1 MKLIPYP
8 GYENHLRS
16 YYTDGLE
23 ETKRAKEAQGKDMM
37 SYEVVEGMTIE
48 DRMIP
53 GTEEGT
59 ELRIRIYKLAGLKA
73 GAPIIMDIH
82 GGGWVG
88 GNLDIDN
95 GRCIELAWRT
105 PAIVVGVDYRLTT
118 KVVFFPKPFMDCY
131 TAFMWLFTHG
141 REIGGDPKRIGVHG
155 TSAGGNMAGGLA
167 LYLRDMNGPKP
178 ALNVLVCPQLSLE
191 LTRHTSFQQMSQIVM
206 QPENKALC
214 PDALYLGGY
223 NGQRPSY
230 YAFPGECPDL
240 HGLGAHCIIA
250 GEYDSFRDDARDY
263 AGKLFKTGVP
273 CEIFVAPRMGH
284 GFLTVHHPFTDLVH
298 EYISSSFRR
307 EFGMLQGKAES

>member
-1 MKLIPYP
+1 MKLTPYP

-16 YYTDGLE
+16 YYKDGSE
-23 ETKRAKEAQGKDMM
+23 ETMRAKKAQIEDMM
-37 SYEVVEGMTIE
+37 NYEVPEGMTIE
-48 DRMIP
+48 DRTIP
-53 GTEEGT
+53 GTGEGT
-59 ELRIRIYKLAGLKA
+59 NLRLRIYKPAGLPAKA
-73 GAPIIMDIH
+73 PMIMDIH

-105 PAIVVGVDYRLTT
+105 PAIVVSVEYRLTT
-118 KVVFFPKPFMDCY
+118 KEVYFPKPLMDCH
-131 TAFMWLFTHG
+131 TAFMWLYEHG
-141 REIGGDPKRIGVHG
+141 EEIGGDPERIGVHG

-167 LYLRDMNGPKP
+167 LYLRDKSGPRA
-178 ALNVLVCPQLSLE
+178 ALTVLVCPQLALSL
-191 LTRHTSFQQMSQIVM
+191 TGDTSFQQLPQIVM
-206 QPENKALC
+206 QSENKSEC
-214 PDALYLGGY
+214 PEALYLGGY

-240 HGLGAHCIIA
+240 HGLGPHCIIA
-250 GEYDSFRDDARDY
+250 GEYDAFRDDAREY
-263 AGKLFKTGVP
+263 AGKLFRTGVP

-307 EFGMLQGKAES
+307 EFGMIQGKEA